1 MSAPLRIVIDTN
13 VLVSALLFEHSVPAR
28 AVQLAF
34 REHRVLMSV
43 ATSSE
48 IQAVLGSKLSGA
60 LSEKV
65 RTEFIKKLQ
74 LAAIPIQVVSTFAI
88 CRDTRDDKFL
98 QLAIDGEAHGPVTG
112 DADLLDLNSFRGVR
126 IMTPRAF
133 LDEFEATQT
142 VSKTVPDQ

>member
-1 MSAPLRIVIDTN
+1 VSAPLRIVIDTN
-13 VLVSALLFEHSVPAR
+13 VLVSALLFEHSVPGR
-28 AVQLAF
+28 AVQLAI

-48 IQAVLGSKLSGA
+48 IQAVLGRSKLSGA

-65 RTEFIKKLQ
+65 RTELIKKLQ

-98 QLAIDGEAHGPVTG
+98 QLAIDGEAHGLVTG
-112 DADLLDLNSFRGVR
+112 DADLLDLNSFRG
-126 IMTPRAF
+126 
-133 LDEFEATQT
+133 
-142 VSKTVPDQ
+142 